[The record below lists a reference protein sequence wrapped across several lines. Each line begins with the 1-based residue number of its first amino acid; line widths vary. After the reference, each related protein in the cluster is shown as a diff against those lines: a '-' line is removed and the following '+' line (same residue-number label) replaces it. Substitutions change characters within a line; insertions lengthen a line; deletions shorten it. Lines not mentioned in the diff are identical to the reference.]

1 MSDVTT
7 FAELFGAVFP
17 AENETQA
24 GVVYGPLGDD
34 LTGTAMLVSPPASNV
49 CNVSLFVR
57 KHIGGDPFEGVLV
70 EARHPT
76 GLAIKGSGVSLNS
89 SVTGTTNGSGF
100 LLLVLARQAQ
110 YRLSFKG
117 KEGTTFS
124 VDITV
129 PNTESATIE
138 QTL

>member
-1 MSDVTT
+1 
-7 FAELFGAVFP
+7 
-17 AENETQA
+17 
-24 GVVYGPLGDD
+24 
-34 LTGTAMLVSPPASNV
+34 
-49 CNVSLFVR
+49 
-57 KHIGGDPFEGVLV
+57 
-70 EARHPT
+70 
-76 GLAIKGSGVSLNS
+76 VSLNS